1 MNQQLKSIH
10 KIQFDI
16 FTILM
21 IASVTTSSS
30 AFTLSLILNML
41 NQYKVSIPL
50 ELCSLAIIINILAI
64 IITVLFIIRGL
75 IGKTNHETNLQQ

>member
-75 IGKTNHETNLQQ
+75 IGKTNHETN